1 MIFKNYLLNIFSI
14 VAKFSEWMMAKMMA
28 LSDEMKVG
36 WKSADAHRYY
46 APLPQVSSELLE
58 DLAPYLHCDCVLC
71 ALLD

>member
-1 MIFKNYLLNIFSI
+1 
-14 VAKFSEWMMAKMMA
+14 MAKMVA

-58 DLAPYLHCDCVLC
+58 DLAPYLHCACFLC